1 MEVKPLQT
9 EIFDKT
15 AQVEELQTLLKIKTK
30 ELDSLQE
37 RKLCPFAI
45 INYEK
50 LKMYVMIEVKS
61 LQTTNEL
68 QNAIE
73 DNEVQLEE
81 FQMQK
86 ERIRELEVTIYT
98 RNETVRGN

>member
-1 MEVKPLQT
+1 
-9 EIFDKT
+9 
-15 AQVEELQTLLKIKTK
+15 
-30 ELDSLQE
+30 
-37 RKLCPFAI
+37 
-45 INYEK
+45 
-50 LKMYVMIEVKS
+50 MYVMIEVKS

-86 ERIRELEVTIYT
+86 ERISELEVTIQEMKQLEEIRKT
-98 RNETVRGN
+98 G